1 MVNYKGEIN
10 IVWANGVL
18 ATSDV
23 IRYMNIDTPQFTLS
37 DFKTLEE
44 LWEWHKPLIEVEKEW
59 KEKNK
64 EL

>member
-1 MVNYKGEIN
+1 MGISKFNKAELLFKDN
-10 IVWANGVL
+10 ERF
-18 ATSDV
+18 D
-23 IRYMNIDTPQFTLS
+23 

>member
-1 MVNYKGEIN
+1 MDYIPKTLQ
-10 IVWANGVL
+10 VL
-18 ATSDV
+18 LVEDNEGDV
-23 IRYMNIDTPQFTLS
+23 RLIKEAFSESNPVPS